1 MRHRVKTRKL
11 SRTVAHR
18 KAMARNLVASLF
30 EHERIETTLTKAKAH
45 RPFAEKLITLA
56 KVKNL
61 HNYRRA
67 LALLGNDKATVAK
80 LFDEIGPRFK
90 DRPGGYTRIL
100 RLAKPRLGDNATR
113 ALFELVKEEMPS
125 PESKKAIPEVE
136 ASAVVVEEEA
146 SAEEETESPEEE
158 TEAAEEEIP
167 AEEEAEAAAEETPA
181 EEEGGKKKA

>member
-1 MRHRVKTRKL
+1 
-11 SRTVAHR
+11 
-18 KAMARNLVASLF
+18 MARNLVASLF

-67 LALLGNDKATVAK
+67 LALLGNDKAAVAK
-80 LFDEIGPRFK
+80 LFDEIGPRYK

-113 ALFELVKEEMPS
+113 ALFELVSEEMPT
-125 PESKKAIPEVE
+125 PKLKKSAPPVE
-136 ASAVVVEEEA
+136 AVAEEA
-146 SAEEETESPEEE
+146 GATEDAPAEETV
-158 TEAAEEEIP
+158 EAEDAP
-167 AEEEAEAAAEETPA
+167 AKEEAEATKEEKG
-181 EEEGGKKKA
+181 EEKA

>member
-67 LALLGNDKATVAK
+67 LALLGNDKATVAR

-146 SAEEETESPEEE
+146 SAEEETE
-158 TEAAEEEIP
+158 AAEEEIP

-181 EEEGGKKKA
+181 EEEGGKEKA